1 MSEERRLELDFPA
14 QQWGEGHTTGTLTR
28 TVTPRVHSLEGL
40 LSMSW
45 AAGSN
50 MSPSRPRVGS

>member
-28 TVTPRVHSLEGL
+28 TVTPRVHSLE
-40 LSMSW
+40 SW